1 MTELETRLVEFLP
14 HQRWF
19 AGKGRSVVE
28 VRVEASVALRTP
40 LPSLHMVVAAVAY
53 ADGGVERYSL
63 PMGHDRGPEARQL
76 AVRRPE
82 AVVLETSP
90 PKAGVFY
97 DAVADERL
105 GSVFLDHLN
114 KGATLDEVRF
124 HKRPDWSDT
133 LRGPGRLLDAEQ
145 SNSSLV
151 FGDRLILK
159 LFRRLQPGVNPEL
172 EVTRA
177 LTAKGFR
184 ACPPPL
190 GWIDGLGSTLGIL
203 QPYYAA
209 SVEGWKLAAERVAD
223 HYETGDAAGNF
234 ATEARELG
242 RLTADMH
249 GALASALPMVASAQ
263 PDLGH
268 LSARLL
274 GQLTQVAAL
283 VSELRPYKD
292 AIEGVYAK
300 AEAAG
305 GARHLQRIHGD
316 YHLGQV
322 LRIAGPVLGTAG
334 QAQRTAGPVQRT
346 TGPVGRAGRPGAGGP
361 AEPPGEPFWMVIDW
375 EGEPARSLE
384 ERRRL
389 ASPLQDVAGM
399 LRSFDYA
406 ASQPLVLGEDPDTPG
421 PSRKELERLEGIAV
435 AWVETNRAAFL
446 DGYLGR
452 AREAGWLPGDHEL
465 LLRTFELDKAVYEV
479 MYEARHRP
487 GWLSIPLGGIRRLLG
502 S

>member
-1 MTELETRLVEFLP
+1 MTDLESRLVEFLP

-19 AGKGRSVVE
+19 AGKGRPLVA
-28 VRVEASVALRTP
+28 VRVEASVPLRTP
-40 LPSLHMVVAAVAY
+40 LPSLHLVVATVAY

-76 AVRRPE
+76 ATRRPE
-82 AVVLETSP
+82 AVILETGP

-97 DAVADERL
+97 DAIADERL

-114 KGATLDEVRF
+114 RGATLDEVRF
-124 HKRPDWSDT
+124 HKLPDWSDT
-133 LRGPGRLLDAEQ
+133 LRGPGRPLDAEQ

-151 FGDRLILK
+151 FGERLILK

-177 LTAKGFR
+177 LTANGFG

-203 QPYYAA
+203 QPYYAG
-209 SVEGWKLAAERVAD
+209 SVEGWKLATERVAD
-223 HYETGDAAGNF
+223 HYETGDQAGNF

-242 RLTADMH
+242 TLTADMH
-249 GALASALPMVASAQ
+249 GALAGALPMVASAQ

-283 VSELRPYKD
+283 VPELRPYKD

-305 GARHLQRIHGD
+305 GARYLQRIHGD

-322 LRIAGPVLGTAG
+322 LRITGPAPPRGKGTAARAGGAGRTGPAGAAGPAG
-334 QAQRTAGPVQRT
+334 A
-346 TGPVGRAGRPGAGGP
+346 P
-361 AEPPGEPFWMVIDW
+361 AEPSWMVIDW

-421 PSRKELERLEGIAV
+421 PSRQELERLERVAA
-435 AWVETNRAAFL
+435 AWVEANRAAFL

-452 AREAGWLPGDHEL
+452 ARDAGWLPGDHEL